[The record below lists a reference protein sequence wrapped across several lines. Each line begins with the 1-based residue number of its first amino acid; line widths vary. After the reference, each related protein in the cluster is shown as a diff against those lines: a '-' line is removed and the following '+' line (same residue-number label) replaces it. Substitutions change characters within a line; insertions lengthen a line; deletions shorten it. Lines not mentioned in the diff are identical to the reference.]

1 MEKNKKNALVI
12 TFDDG
17 YADNYLN
24 ALPLLEKY
32 QIPATIF
39 ICSYNINSNEE
50 FWWDRLANLYNQLPK
65 KFINLKGKTVD
76 KSQWSY
82 KVLEKSVRDKNVFK
96 IVENCKKIEE
106 LNNVNIELRESFRSL
121 TTEELIELEKSS
133 FIDIELHSHS
143 HNHFSYLSFEEQKTD
158 LIKNISEL
166 KKSLNNKKFKYF
178 ALPHGAY
185 NSETLKVISEEN
197 LEGCLLANNYYSN
210 YKNKFSKKIN
220 RILIPSITGHKL
232 KKYLNKYIFDLF

>member
-1 MEKNKKNALVI
+1 MINKNIKFKILKFKNRIFKGRPVLVLVYHRINDVVDFQNAGLTVSVSDFEKQLIYFKENFEILKLGDDWKKIKKNALVI

-96 IVENCKKIEE
+96 IVENC
-106 LNNVNIELRESFRSL
+106 
-121 TTEELIELEKSS
+121 
-133 FIDIELHSHS
+133 
-143 HNHFSYLSFEEQKTD
+143 
-158 LIKNISEL
+158 
-166 KKSLNNKKFKYF
+166 
-178 ALPHGAY
+178 
-185 NSETLKVISEEN
+185 
-197 LEGCLLANNYYSN
+197 
-210 YKNKFSKKIN
+210 
-220 RILIPSITGHKL
+220 
-232 KKYLNKYIFDLF
+232 